1 MAVDRGVTA
10 ASAASGSEAGR
21 IGRRAAAWLAAAA
34 AALWSCAPDG
44 DEMAK
49 APAPEERLKIVVEF
63 FVPGGDAEVEEY
75 GEAVRETAHR
85 ILSHFDPEIRASAT
99 VFGTLPLIALEA
111 DGAATARLLRMPEV
125 LSIRP
130 DREVTIPEP
139 PWGEAEP

>member
-10 ASAASGSEAGR
+10 ARAAGGSGTGR

-49 APAPEERLKIVVEF
+49 APAPERLKIVVEF
-63 FVPGGDAEVEEY
+63 FVPGGDAEAEEY

-85 ILSHFDPEIRASAT
+85 ILSRFGPEIRASAT
-99 VFGTLPLIALEA
+99 VFDTLPLIALEV

-125 LSIRP
+125 LSIQP
-130 DREVTIPEP
+130 DREVAIPEP